1 MKKIVFVFVICL
13 TLIIS
18 ITATAFNL
26 LNSNIKLGNKSIT
39 MEYPLFIRDN
49 RVYVSIRNLCE
60 LLNIPIYWDEQEKE
74 VCVDIYNK
82 KTPVSSKTEYKEEG
96 VIPDEE
102 TALAVGKIILEKYAE
117 RPMEYETEDKIYYL
131 DTRYLEEEN
140 SWQIVQVFRFK
151 DENVGGG
158 IDGWADFANIKLN
171 KNSGE
176 IMYINTYSTFH
187 N

>member
-1 MKKIVFVFVICL
+1 MFVICL

-102 TALAVGKIILEKYAE
+102 TALAVGKVILEKYAE

-131 DTRYLEEEN
+131 NVRYYADGN
-140 SWQIVQVFRFK
+140 FWRIVQWYDYK
-151 DENVGGG
+151 DKHS
-158 IDGWADFANIKLN
+158 GWAAGDQFYMPVVYLN
-171 KNSGE
+171 KNTGE
-176 IMYINTYSTFH
+176 VIYINTYSMYSD
-187 N
+187 